1 MSTREGSPSERGGS
15 PLHLRVFL
23 SSPSDVRDE
32 RGLALKVL
40 DHVQYDPIVRGRVT
54 LEAVAWD
61 RPGSEVPLVAN
72 LGPQTS
78 VNISL
83 GEPAECDIVV
93 VILWARM
100 GTPPAQPS
108 MKPDGTPY
116 RSGTEWEFWNGW
128 ESAKRHGKPQIL
140 VYRRSE
146 VPSVGLEDPDKTETE
161 HQWKLVKGFFEDLT
175 DPASATRVAVNY
187 YETPSDFES
196 LFEAHLKTLIRTS
209 LDVHDEGSVEEA
221 QRGGRRMLSFWEGSP
236 FPGLAAFTAA
246 DTPVFFGRN
255 RETDDLL
262 RLLAKDRV
270 RFVAVVG
277 ASGSG
282 KSSLVAAGLMP
293 RLLSGAVSES
303 SDWVIVRFTP
313 AELGDNPFLALAVA
327 LYPVLADRHRPR
339 RELAEELENGSTTL
353 GRLSVEILRSRPPD
367 AELILFVD
375 QFEELF
381 RTVSPEYR
389 EPFIAL
395 LTEANHATTIRIVT
409 TIRADFYSHCLGSRD
424 LAELLR
430 LGSYPLTAPSAAA
443 LFEMITQPA
452 LRAGLTFEPGLPAQ
466 ILDDAGAEPGSLPLV
481 AFALAELYDAR
492 DADGRLRY
500 AAYDGFGG
508 ILGAIGTR
516 AEEIFSRLPAEPQR
530 ALEEVFR
537 ELVQVDDRGLATRG
551 RASYRELC
559 RTPGAAVLVDAM
571 TDARLLVRSRE
582 DEEPTVEVA
591 HEALFERWPRLS
603 AWIVSVRDDLHLRYK
618 VSQAAEDWSANGR
631 LDSFLW
637 SHDRVAEAKGMID
650 RLRPRLSD
658 VERAFLGPIHPKTM
672 LQELDQSGTTHDR
685 RVLIGERLAFL
696 GDPRRG
702 VGVDATGTPE
712 IVWRAVPGGTVG
724 LETDDA
730 IVTVG
735 VGPLSVAAY
744 LVTFSQ
750 YKAFVEAEDGFTNP
764 RWWNGLAQRS
774 EEPSWQLRQLS
785 NHPAEFVSWFEAI
798 AYCRWLSSRLGYDVR
813 LLNEWEW
820 QQVATSG
827 NPQYRY
833 PWGAKW
839 DPQRANTYESRLN
852 RTTAVGM
859 YPLGASATGV
869 FDLCGNVW
877 EWCLNG
883 NSNARRVELSGSE
896 PRAIR
901 GGAWAGY
908 HEYARVNRPNFLPP
922 ETQHDSLGFRVAR
935 SIVEGLETS

>member
-1 MSTREGSPSERGGS
+1 
-15 PLHLRVFL
+15 
-23 SSPSDVRDE
+23 
-32 RGLALKVL
+32 LALRVL

-72 LGPQTS
+72 LGPQAS

-100 GTPPAQPS
+100 GTPPAQLPAR
-108 MKPDGTPY
+108 PDGNHY
-116 RSGTEWEFWNGW
+116 RSGTEWEFWNAW

-146 VPSVGLEDPDKTETE
+146 VPAVGLEDPDKTEIE
-161 HQWKLVKGFFEDLT
+161 QQWKLVKGFFEDLT
-175 DPASATRVAVNY
+175 DLASATRVAVNF

-196 LFEAHLKTLIRTS
+196 VFEAHLKTLIRTS
-209 LDVHDEGSVEEA
+209 LDVYDEGSGDEA
-221 QRGGRRMLSFWEGSP
+221 KPCGGRTLSFWEGSP

-246 DTPVFFGRN
+246 DAAVFFGRN

-293 RLLSGAVSES
+293 RLLSGAVSGS
-303 SDWVIVRFTP
+303 SNWVVVRFTP
-313 AELGDNPFLALAVA
+313 AEVGDNPFFALALA
-327 LYPVLADRHRPR
+327 LYPALGDRRRSR
-339 RELAEELENGSTTL
+339 RELAEELANGSTKL
-353 GRLSVEILRSRPPD
+353 ERLSVEILRSRSPD
-367 AELILFVD
+367 AEIVLFVD

-381 RTVSPEYR
+381 RTVSSEYQ

-395 LTEANHATTIRIVT
+395 LTEANRAPTIRIVT
-409 TIRADFYSHCLGSRD
+409 TIRADFYSHCLESTD

-430 LGSYPLTAPSAAA
+430 LGSYPLTAPSAAS

-452 LRAGLTFEPGLPAQ
+452 LRAGLTFEPGLPAR

-492 DADGRLRY
+492 DADGRLRQ

-516 AEEIFSRLPAEPQR
+516 AEETFNRLQAEPQR

-559 RTPGAAVLVDAM
+559 HTPGAATLVDAM

-591 HEALFERWPRLS
+591 HEALFKRWPRLS
-603 AWIVSVRDDLHLRYK
+603 TWIASVRDDLHLRYK
-618 VSQAAEDWSANGR
+618 VSQAAEDWDANGR

-637 SHDRVAEAKGMID
+637 SHDRVAEVKSMID

-658 VERAFLGPIHPKTM
+658 VERTFLGPIRPETM
-672 LQELDQSGTTHDR
+672 LQELEQPGTTHDR

-712 IVWRAVPGGTVG
+712 IVWREVSRGTVE

-730 IVTVG
+730 TVTVA
-735 VGPLSVAAY
+735 VGPSHVAAY

-764 RWWNGLAQRS
+764 QWWNGLAQRS

-813 LLNEWEW
+813 LPTEWEW
-820 QQVATSG
+820 QHVATSG
-827 NPQYRY
+827 NPEYAY
-833 PWGAKW
+833 PWGVKW

-859 YPLGASATGV
+859 YPLGASAKGV

-883 NSNARRVELSGSE
+883 KDVARRRVELSGSE

-908 HEYARVNRPNFLPP
+908 QEYARVNRPNFLPP

-935 SIVEGLETS
+935 SIVKGRETS